1 MINPRERV
9 ASVRPVPLS
18 LAMQIGS
25 LTSFAVASLT
35 ALLLA
40 GCGGR
45 ETRVE
50 TGNREQIFHLGNL
63 SEPSD
68 LDPHTVSSLQD
79 FQIIV
84 GLFEGLAS
92 YHPETA
98 EPIPGVATHWT
109 PSADAKTWT
118 FHLRPEAAW
127 SDGSPVTA
135 HDFVWSYQRVLSPAL
150 ASEYAAMLFCLE
162 NARGYLA
169 GEVTDFAEVGVKAID
184 DHTLELNLEYPVP
197 YLPGM
202 VAHSIWFP
210 AKKEAILAH
219 GAMDKRGSR
228 WTRPGNLIGNGP
240 FVLAEWKPNQIIT
253 IDRNPAYWDAAN
265 IRLQQV
271 NFYPIENSSTEES
284 AFRSG
289 QLHATVTVPQSKISV
304 YKNDPERAHL
314 LWQHPQL
321 STYFYRFNVERPPF
335 DDARVRRA
343 LSMAVDRQTI
353 IDAVAQGDQVP
364 AFNLTP
370 PNTGGYESPAII
382 RHDPE
387 EARRLLAEA
396 GFPDGAGFPEM
407 ELLYNTSDGHRA
419 LAEALQQMWR
429 TTLGINIALYN
440 QEAKVWSDTMREGNY
455 DIARTG
461 WVGDY
466 LDASTFLDLMT
477 TENGNNQT
485 NWSHAE
491 YDKLIEQSRTVI
503 DKKERHELYRQAES
517 ILMQESPILPLYFYM
532 NNNLQ
537 VPELKG
543 WTGNAL
549 GIYPFNRVYLEATE

>member
-1 MINPRERV
+1 MR
-9 ASVRPVPLS
+9 
-18 LAMQIGS
+18 IGS
-25 LTSFAVASLT
+25 LFSFLFAGLT
-35 ALLLA
+35 AVLLT
-40 GCGGR
+40 GCGSR
-45 ETRVE
+45 ETPVE
-50 TGNREQIFHLGNL
+50 IGNREQIFHLGNL

-109 PSADAKTWT
+109 PSADAKQWT
-118 FHLRPEAAW
+118 FHLRPEAKW

-150 ASEYAAMLFCLE
+150 ASEYAAMLFCLQ
-162 NARGYLA
+162 NARAYLA
-169 GEVTDFAEVGVKAID
+169 GDITDFSQVGVKATD
-184 DHTLELNLEYPVP
+184 DHTLQLTLEYPVP

-210 AKKEAILAH
+210 VQQEAILAH

-240 FVLAEWKPNQIIT
+240 FVLAEWKPNQIIR
-253 IDRNPAYWDAAN
+253 INRNPAYWDAAN
-265 IRLQQV
+265 IRLNQV
-271 NFYPIENSSTEES
+271 NFYPIENSATEES

-304 YKNDPERAHL
+304 YKNDPARAPL
-314 LWQHPQL
+314 LAQHPQL

-343 LSMAVDRQTI
+343 LSMAVDRQKI

-370 PNTGGYESPAII
+370 PHTGGYESPAII

-387 EARRLLAEA
+387 GARRLLTEA
-396 GFPDGAGFPEM
+396 GFPGGAGFPEM

-440 QEAKVWSDTMREGNY
+440 QEAKVWSDTMREGDY

-485 NWSHAE
+485 NWSNAE
-491 YDKLIEQSRTVI
+491 YDRLIEASRTVI
-503 DKKERHELYRQAES
+503 DKTERHKLYRQAES

-543 WTGNAL
+543 FIGNPL
-549 GIYPFNRVYLEATE
+549 GIYPLNRVYLETTP